1 MAAAAVEAAVE
12 AKAAEHRK
20 FLASVGGETNGRR
33 GVVDLSIA
41 GRYALGTR
49 ADRASC
55 LNRTGVC
62 RARRCGRGNRCGDDR
77 HRGSSRCQQGCQ
89 GIDFIRM
96 VDLLQWLA

>member
-12 AKAAEHRK
+12 AKAAHRK
-20 FLASVGGETNGRR
+20 FLASVGVETNGRR

-55 LNRTGVC
+55 LNRTGV
-62 RARRCGRGNRCGDDR
+62 RPRQSVRR
-77 HRGSSRCQQGCQ
+77 
-89 GIDFIRM
+89 
-96 VDLLQWLA
+96 